1 MNREGKFPVSG
12 ILLDEGSMETS
23 QPHYTPYGVPCISIP
38 ALCWN
43 VAGALHRRPGPSEM
57 LVSPSQPPSG
67 EKEGKDGLPFP
78 WDAHARKGVLVL
90 GVGSVKVHSI

>member
-67 EKEGKDGLPFP
+67 EKEGKMGFHSRGTPTRERGCWCL
-78 WDAHARKGVLVL
+78 VLVR
-90 GVGSVKVHSI
+90 